1 MGLTNFGVIHTLIGI
16 ITVVL
21 GVQAL
26 IRYKEVLPQT
36 SLGLSYIAGTAL
48 TAASGLFI
56 FQHGGFGNPHVLSIL
71 TLLVLAVGLWISY
84 KKPFGRI
91 NRYLQALCFS
101 TTFLFHA
108 IPSITESLIRLPV
121 GQPWMSGPEDP
132 AFKPLYGVLFLLYF
146 IGLAV
151 QARWLKGR
159 PAAGTAPLLDDT
171 AGAAG

>member
-16 ITVVL
+16 ITVVI

-26 IRYKEVLPQT
+26 IRYKEVRPQT

-48 TAASGLFI
+48 TAASGLLI

-84 KKPFGRI
+84 KTPFGRI

-108 IPSITESLIRLPV
+108 IPSVTESLIRLPV
-121 GQPWMSGPEDP
+121 GAPWMSGPEDP
-132 AFKPLYGVLFLLYF
+132 AFKPLYGALFLLYF
-146 IGLAV
+146 IGLWF

-159 PAAGTAPLLDDT
+159 SAASASPSIADE
-171 AGAAG
+171 ARVA